1 MRLIHS
7 QTIRLYDT
15 SQSNQRLTGSLFR
28 YYKMKR
34 KLSQPDKKILAH
46 MATLSW
52 NDLMLFMHKKYGKKF
67 TQDFLR
73 NYKYRLQKLEWRK
86 NQKWK

>member
-1 MRLIHS
+1 M
-7 QTIRLYDT
+7 DT
-15 SQSNQRLTGSLFR
+15 SIKTNQRLTGSLHG
-28 YYKMKR
+28 YYKMQR
-34 KLSQPDKKILAH
+34 KLPPPDKKTLEH
-46 MATLSW
+46 MASLSW

-73 NYKYRLQKLEWRK
+73 DYKYRLQKLEWRK